1 MLLLQL
7 TLAGLILVATIV
19 GMVQIQRRLRG
30 DSAGAPLAK
39 AHRKEPTV
47 AREELEALIASY
59 RREPP
64 QAPGAGGTARAAA
77 MRSAAAAEPAAPR
90 RPSAQRKLPGKFL
103 TGPAKLVFLALKAGL
118 PDHHVFPYARLADA
132 VRPVGQPLTPQ
143 GRAQFAQARVDFVV
157 CDKDL
162 TVVAMLD
169 ITDGTRP
176 DDPLKRQLEPQLLAT
191 GVRYLRLAPDVLP
204 KPTQIRALVLG
215 N

>member
-1 MLLLQL
+1 MLLQL
-7 TLAGLILVATIV
+7 TLAGLIGVATIV

-39 AHRKEPTV
+39 GQRKEPTV
-47 AREELEALIASY
+47 AREELEALIASS
-59 RREPP
+59 RREKPP
-64 QAPGAGGTARAAA
+64 QAPDTGGTARAAA
-77 MRSAAAAEPAAPR
+77 MRSAAAAGSAAPR
-90 RPSAQRKLPGKFL
+90 RASAPSKLPGKFL
-103 TGPAKLVFLALKAGL
+103 NGPAKVVFLALKAAL

-157 CDKDL
+157 CNKEL

-176 DDPLKRQLEPQLLAT
+176 DDPLKRQLEAQLSAT
-191 GVRYLRLAPDVLP
+191 GVRYLRLAPDALP
-204 KPTQIRALVLG
+204 KPTQIRALVLA

>member
-1 MLLLQL
+1 MLLQL

-19 GMVQIQRRLRG
+19 GGVQIQRRLRG

-39 AHRKEPTV
+39 GQRKEPTV
-47 AREELEALIASY
+47 AREELEALIASS
-59 RREPP
+59 RREKP
-64 QAPGAGGTARAAA
+64 QAPDTGGTARAAA
-77 MRSAAAAEPAAPR
+77 MRSAAAAASAAPR
-90 RPSAQRKLPGKFL
+90 RASAPSKLPNKFL
-103 TGPAKLVFLALKAGL
+103 NGPAKVVFLALRAAL

-157 CDKDL
+157 CNKEL

-169 ITDGTRP
+169 ITDGTRV
-176 DDPLKRQLEPQLLAT
+176 DDPLKRQLEPQLSAT
-191 GVRYLRLAPDVLP
+191 GVRYLRLAPDALP